1 MLLNPAFEDLAQAMR
16 VLLEANW
23 RAHSDGLLFVDRAEA
38 VGNIETGVNAVVNAL
53 HSLSDAMQK
62 QLPES
67 PSWYDIPET
76 AVLLA
81 VRNARHHNKAN
92 KIRNLYNVHVQET
105 DDPAEMRDYIVVDFP
120 AEEEGADTF
129 DVYLSWADLDE
140 FLSLPSRESHIRAP
154 AVQSVRA
161 YLDADQFRRHAQQY
175 EMPLGR
181 VFFNLV
187 PLIVNAMI
195 KLTPF
200 FDGHINPKSSEART
214 FSTLFRYVLPASTK
228 MHDVKQ
234 IRIFLPN

>member
-1 MLLNPAFEDLAQAMR
+1 MLLNSAFEDLAQAMR
-16 VLLEANW
+16 VLLEADW

-38 VGNIETGVNAVVNAL
+38 VGNIETAVNAVVNAL

-62 QLPES
+62 QLPGA
-67 PSWYDIPET
+67 PSWYEIPEA

-92 KIRNLYNVHVQET
+92 KIRNLYNLHVQQASSPTERR
-105 DDPAEMRDYIVVDFP
+105 EYVLVDFP

-140 FLSLPSRESHIRAP
+140 FLALPSKESHIRAP
-154 AVQSVRA
+154 AADAIRR
-161 YLDADQFRRHAQQY
+161 YLDAPQFLAHAQKHGVS
-175 EMPLGR
+175 LDR

-195 KLTPF
+195 KISPML
-200 FDGHINPKSSEART
+200 DGHLNPKSTEAKS
-214 FSTLFRYVLPASTK
+214 FSTLFNFVLPAKTRV
-228 MHDVKQ
+228 HDVSAVH
-234 IRIFLPN
+234 IFLLD